1 MPTDREKMRTV
12 VVREVSAKIGVLL
25 TFFADDD
32 DDIICTDS
40 KRLSYAIVGY
50 HWPNKGFLVR
60 GVVRNHRRGGR
71 YSWLPNGQVGN
82 HGKQIAWWEES
93 GENSFIIP
101 NGEFWSAAW
110 SEDGGS
116 GVNPNAFPS

>member
-50 HWPNKGFLVR
+50 QTRAGRPPASV
-60 GVVRNHRRGGR
+60 GG
-71 YSWLPNGQVGN
+71 
-82 HGKQIAWWEES
+82 
-93 GENSFIIP
+93 
-101 NGEFWSAAW
+101 
-110 SEDGGS
+110 
-116 GVNPNAFPS
+116 